1 MDKHYGQIVELV
13 IRKGGYSISEIAR
26 LTVINRKT
34 VYNWF
39 NQKYL
44 KPEIIYKIGC
54 VINHDF
60 SVEFPELFTK
70 DHFSKQNKEV
80 FMNTQGGSNNEMPE
94 NIAWKDRYIALL
106 EKYNNLLVKRL
117 GNEITL

>member
-26 LTVINRKT
+26 LTSINRKS

-44 KPEIIYKIGC
+44 KPEVIFRIGC
-54 VINHDF
+54 IINHDF
-60 SVEFPELFTK
+60 SVEFPELFTPE
-70 DHFSKQNKEV
+70 HFNKGDKQESSNSEIPN
-80 FMNTQGGSNNEMPE
+80 NTV
-94 NIAWKDRYIALL
+94 WKDKYIALL
-106 EKYNNLLVKRL
+106 ERYNDLLTNRL
-117 GNEITL
+117 HEPG

>member
-26 LTVINRKT
+26 LTIINRKT

-54 VINHDF
+54 IVNHDF

-70 DHFSKQNKEV
+70 EHFSKPNKDL
-80 FMNTQGGSNNEMPE
+80 FMSTENNHDLPE
-94 NIAWKDRYIALL
+94 AVVWKDKYIALL
-106 EKYNNLLVKRL
+106 ERYNNLLLKRL
-117 GNEITL
+117 DNEMYL